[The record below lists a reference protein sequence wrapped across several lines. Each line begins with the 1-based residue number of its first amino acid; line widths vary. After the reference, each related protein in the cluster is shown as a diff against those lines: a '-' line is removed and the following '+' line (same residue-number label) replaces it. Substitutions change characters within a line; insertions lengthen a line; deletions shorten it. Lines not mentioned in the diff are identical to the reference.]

1 MSRNNMEKNIKV
13 DIRKTIF
20 EKIESLQRGPKTI
33 KKFFPFTIEDLIEDY
48 EGCIEVIE
56 DYIDTHKDKIIDFE
70 FESWIDEVSMTPVL
84 MMKMYLVPT
93 IASHLSNVVYLNN
106 LLPSSVESDIIREEI
121 TNIISEYREGF
132 NDEKTRS
139 DLANK
144 LRLKLMVDDIL
155 DKTSDEDRDNQEFTF
170 VVVKEGK
177 ELELNE
183 YLDQIAAH
191 KRFE

>member
-1 MSRNNMEKNIKV
+1 MSINNMEKNIKV
-13 DIRKTIF
+13 DIRETIF

-56 DYIDTHKDKIIDFE
+56 DYIDTHKDKIMDFE

-84 MMKMYLVPT
+84 MMKIYLVPT

-132 NDEKTRS
+132 NGEKTRS

-155 DKTSDEDRDNQEFTF
+155 DKTSDEGRDNQEFTF

-183 YLDQIAAH
+183 YLDQIAAQ

>member
-1 MSRNNMEKNIKV
+1 MSINNMEKNIKV
-13 DIRKTIF
+13 DIRETIF

-56 DYIDTHKDKIIDFE
+56 DYIDTHKDKIMDFE

-84 MMKMYLVPT
+84 MMKIYLVPT
-93 IASHLSNVVYLNN
+93 IASHLSNVVYLNT

-132 NDEKTRS
+132 NGEKTRS

-183 YLDQIAAH
+183 YLDQIAAQ

>member
-1 MSRNNMEKNIKV
+1 MSINNMEKNIKV
-13 DIRKTIF
+13 DIRETIF

-56 DYIDTHKDKIIDFE
+56 DYIDTHKDKIMDFE

-84 MMKMYLVPT
+84 MMKIYLVPT

-132 NDEKTRS
+132 NGEKTRS

-144 LRLKLMVDDIL
+144 LRIKLMVDDIL

-183 YLDQIAAH
+183 YLDQIAAQ

>member
-1 MSRNNMEKNIKV
+1 MSINNMEKNIKV
-13 DIRKTIF
+13 DIRETIF
-20 EKIESLQRGPKTI
+20 EKIESLQRGLKTI

-56 DYIDTHKDKIIDFE
+56 DYIDTHKDKIMDFE

-84 MMKMYLVPT
+84 MMKIYLVPT

-132 NDEKTRS
+132 NGEKTRS

-183 YLDQIAAH
+183 YLDQIAAQ

>member
-1 MSRNNMEKNIKV
+1 MEKNIKV
-13 DIRKTIF
+13 DIRETIF

-56 DYIDTHKDKIIDFE
+56 DYIDTHKDKIMDFE

-84 MMKMYLVPT
+84 MMKIYLVPT

-132 NDEKTRS
+132 NGEKTRS

-144 LRLKLMVDDIL
+144 LRLKLMIDDIL

-183 YLDQIAAH
+183 YLDQIAAQ

>member
-1 MSRNNMEKNIKV
+1 MSINNMEKNIKV
-13 DIRKTIF
+13 DIRETIF

-56 DYIDTHKDKIIDFE
+56 DYIDTHKDKIMDFE

-84 MMKMYLVPT
+84 MMKIYLVPT

-155 DKTSDEDRDNQEFTF
+155 DKTSDEDSDNQEFTF

-183 YLDQIAAH
+183 YLDQIAAQ